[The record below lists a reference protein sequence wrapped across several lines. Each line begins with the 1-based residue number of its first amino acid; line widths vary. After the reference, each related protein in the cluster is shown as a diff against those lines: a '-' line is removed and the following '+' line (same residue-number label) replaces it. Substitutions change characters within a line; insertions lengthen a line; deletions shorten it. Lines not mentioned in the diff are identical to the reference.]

1 MNFTSTNSMLSK
13 LTNEYPVIQWIL
25 HCIPNSPL
33 YSIFICK
40 VNTEYLWV
48 VSSHNEYEYRWTYAY
63 SLFNHSQDLIMI
75 FMFSIQSH
83 YGHPKLFIFSIQ
95 FTFVKLYS
103 VFNSVFTKPRY
114 KVFSMLFSMLF
125 NFPQSIQY
133 AMRYS
138 GIVLYWH
145 LSFKQAE
152 QLRSIRIEA

>member
-1 MNFTSTNSMLSK
+1 
-13 LTNEYPVIQWIL
+13 
-25 HCIPNSPL
+25 
-33 YSIFICK
+33 
-40 VNTEYLWV
+40 
-48 VSSHNEYEYRWTYAY
+48 
-63 SLFNHSQDLIMI
+63 MI

-145 LSFKQAE
+145 LNSKQAE
-152 QLRSIRIEA
+152 RLRSILEMKYNWMGSLIPPSPLSIFFTNVTFIREVTKSLCLNFYSNIGISHLFQPCLTYLVLYPRET